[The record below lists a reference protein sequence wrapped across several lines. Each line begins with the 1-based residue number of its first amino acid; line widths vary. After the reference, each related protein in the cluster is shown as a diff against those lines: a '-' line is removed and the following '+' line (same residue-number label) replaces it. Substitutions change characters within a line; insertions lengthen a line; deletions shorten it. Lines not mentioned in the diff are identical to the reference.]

1 MTRLDIPIGELFTG
15 DITWKDYINSLS
27 PEELEKQRQY
37 DRARVKKYYQENK
50 EERKTYGREYYQKN
64 KEKIKEQRRNKKA
77 SAASQAQS
85 HNP

>member
-15 DITWKDYINSLS
+15 DLTWKDYINSLS
-27 PEELEKQRQY
+27 PEQLEKQREY
-37 DRARVKKYYQENK
+37 DRARLKKYYQEHK
-50 EERKTYGREYYQKN
+50 EEKKVYYKEYYQKN
-64 KEKIKEQRRNKKA
+64 KERIKEQRRNKKA